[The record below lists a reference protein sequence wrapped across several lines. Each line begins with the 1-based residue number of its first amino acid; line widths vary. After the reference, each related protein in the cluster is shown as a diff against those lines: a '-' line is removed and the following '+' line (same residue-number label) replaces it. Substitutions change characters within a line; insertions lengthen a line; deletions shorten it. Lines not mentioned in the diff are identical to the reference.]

1 MEKRLRKGR
10 DRILFGV
17 CSGLAEYLDIDP
29 TVVRLT
35 FLIAFVIEPKVVL
48 IYLFL
53 AIVMPE
59 RGEWRYNERKTKRAL
74 AYGLIGLGLL
84 ILLKGFLPI
93 LLTSG
98 LLGLILI
105 VAGLMLLRR

>member
-74 AYGLIGLGLL
+74 AYGLIGMGLL